1 MFLIF
6 LVFSFFLGVAFTG
19 RLIKNFSEELLDV
32 PNQRSSHSRPVL
44 RGGGL
49 GFIFAFAISGLIS
62 NLAIKSDS
70 LINLTNY
77 GKIWLVLIPLVIV
90 GFIDDLLDVSA
101 RTKYFI
107 HLLAAIAA
115 IFLFGTIP
123 IPGLSSFGLIGSVV
137 AVILSTIAIT
147 ALINFYNFM
156 DGLDGFLGSIVAL
169 QLGFIA
175 FYLNQPIFFLLVAGI
190 IGFLWWNWSPAKIF
204 MGDVGST
211 VLGASVVIALLG
223 SKAEISF
230 AWAALSVTFPLIGDA
245 IYTLIRRILNKE
257 NIFEPHRN
265 HIYQRLHQSGWE
277 HDQVAISYL
286 LTTLICTCLICW
298 LGILSLWINLLI
310 TIVFIAIAETYLKS
324 QLIRN
329 RLKSKSIRSRLE
341 SKSIRDSVS
350 S

>member
-6 LVFSFFLGVAFTG
+6 LAFSFFLGVAFTG
-19 RLIKNFSEELLDV
+19 RLIENLSEELLDV

-49 GFIFAFAISGLIS
+49 GFIFAFAISGLLS
-62 NLAIKSDS
+62 NLTIKSD
-70 LINLTNY
+70 LIINLTNY

-90 GFIDDLLDVSA
+90 GFIDDLLDISA

-123 IPGLSSFGLIGSVV
+123 IPGLSSFGLIGSIV

-156 DGLDGFLGSIVAL
+156 DGIDGFLGSIVAL

-175 FYLNQPIFFLLVAGI
+175 FYLNQPIFLLLAAGI

-211 VLGASVVIALLG
+211 VLGASVVIALL
-223 SKAEISF
+223 SSNAEISF

-257 NIFEPHRN
+257 NIFKPHRT
-265 HIYQRLHQSGWE
+265 HIYQRLHQSGWK
-277 HDQVAISYL
+277 HDQVAKSYL
-286 LTTLICTCLICW
+286 LATLICTCLIYW
-298 LGILSLWINLLI
+298 LGILSFWINLLI
-310 TIVFIAIAETYLKS
+310 TIIFIVIAETYLKS
-324 QLIRN
+324 KSIRN
-329 RLKSKSIRSRLE
+329 R
-341 SKSIRDSVS
+341 VS